1 MNQILDGLDGV
12 LCLIDDVLIWG
23 KDQKEHDAHLEA
35 ALSRIKSAGAT
46 LNRAK
51 CEFDKT

>member
-12 LCLIDDVLIWG
+12 LCLIDDVLILWG

-35 ALSRIKSAGAT
+35 ALSRIQ
-46 LNRAK
+46 K
-51 CEFDKT
+51 CRDYTEQSQV